1 VADNEEE
8 GGQAADDLFFHNF
21 SKLEFSVAVLGSDE
35 RRAIRDEFRI
45 DFQQIRIVL
54 SLKIR
59 HCPVLCGI
67 KDGGYLNLLCNTI
80 APMAVRNP
88 ARLTA
93 TETNS
98 SKNFKILI
106 LNVF

>member
-1 VADNEEE
+1 MN
-8 GGQAADDLFFHNF
+8 
-21 SKLEFSVAVLGSDE
+21 DE
-35 RRAIRDEFRI
+35 RYAMSF
-45 DFQQIRIVL
+45 VL
-54 SLKIR
+54 IFNRFES
-59 HCPVLCGI
+59 HCRSKSGSARFLCGV

-98 SKNFKILI
+98 SKNFKMLI
-106 LNVF
+106 VNAF